1 MDENPKENRVSFN
14 ERLQDMIRHLSKT
27 KIDFSNERDECRKL
41 REINIKLESDLKE
54 TRELEKSHRYHLI
67 TSREMIAN
75 LQETVSQ
82 LVYLRR
88 DVKKLKEEIV
98 SKDSIISSL
107 EKEKNSIIR
116 KHDDVIIELRDAH
129 EKRINEI
136 INENEQ
142 KVQQMQLDSDTQL
155 AQITCV
161 IEELRSRIRDM
172 ETEQRDK
179 MNVVVL
185 EYEEKIQRS
194 ASQVAQLQEQLTRQA
209 ARADAN
215 IDAYRRK
222 LEEVE
227 EKLKQSQFKKYLA
240 QSTCPSQYE
249 SIVERPYSVER
260 DVYPN
265 SPCTA
270 DFNSVTDSPKSY
282 IPSRQNKTLKQST
295 LQVMYCD
302 EKASKSN
309 EKKGQF
315 NITKKRKLYN
325 EKDYLNT

>member
-1 MDENPKENRVSFN
+1 
-14 ERLQDMIRHLSKT
+14 
-27 KIDFSNERDECRKL
+27 
-41 REINIKLESDLKE
+41 
-54 TRELEKSHRYHLI
+54 
-67 TSREMIAN
+67 MIAN

-88 DVKKLKEEIV
+88 DVKKLKEEII
-98 SKDSIISSL
+98 SKDSCISSL
-107 EKEKNSIIR
+107 EKEKNNIIR
-116 KHDDVIIELRDAH
+116 KHDDALTELHHAQ

-142 KVQQMQLDSDTQL
+142 KVQQLQIDSDTQL
-155 AQITCV
+155 AQVTCLV
-161 IEELRSRIRDM
+161 EELRSRISDM
-172 ETEQRDK
+172 ETEHRDK

-194 ASQVAQLQEQLTRQA
+194 ASQVAQLQEQLSRQA
-209 ARADAN
+209 ARTDAN

-222 LEEVE
+222 LEDLE

-249 SIVERPYSVER
+249 SVVERPYSVER

-265 SPCTA
+265 TSCTV

-282 IPSRQNKTLKQST
+282 IPSQKPLKQST

-302 EKASKSN
+302 GKTSKAN
-309 EKKGQF
+309 EKKGHF

-325 EKDYLNT
+325 EKDFLNT